1 VEGAGRLAGSFC
13 VPRAFLSQPKS
24 GPVTLYDALRPMS
37 TSPTQAV
44 LAEIAAEVRG
54 CTRCPLHRGRTNA
67 VPGEGNPLSD
77 VLLVGEGPGARE
89 DATGRPFV
97 GPAGELLTEL
107 LRSIGW
113 AREDVF
119 IANVV
124 KCRPP
129 GNRDPEP
136 DEIHA
141 CGAYL
146 DRQEAVLDPAVVV
159 TLGRHSL
166 RRYLPDARISAVHG
180 HLRRAGGRFVFPMYH
195 PAAALHQASLRE
207 TLFADMRG
215 LPAALLTAREALVA
229 ERMVAVA
236 VTAAEPEPVLV
247 AAGDD
252 TEQLTLF

>member
-1 VEGAGRLAGSFC
+1 
-13 VPRAFLSQPKS
+13 
-24 GPVTLYDALRPMS
+24 MS
-37 TSPTQAV
+37 TIPTQV
-44 LAEIAAEVRG
+44 TLAEIAAEVRV
-54 CTRCPLHRGRTNA
+54 CTRCPLHRGRTNG

-97 GPAGELLTEL
+97 GPAGALLNEL
-107 LRSIGW
+107 LRAIGW
-113 AREDVF
+113 EREDVF

-136 DEIHA
+136 EEITA
-141 CGAYL
+141 CGGYL
-146 DRQEAVLDPAVVV
+146 DRQETALDPAVIV

-166 RRYLPDARISAVHG
+166 RRYLPEARISAVHG
-180 HLRRAGGRFVFPMYH
+180 QLRRAGGRFVFPMYH

-207 TLFADMRG
+207 TLFADMRQ
-215 LPAALLTAREALVA
+215 LPGALLAARDALEEERVA
-229 ERMVAVA
+229 AARASEPQRAPDPAPVA
-236 VTAAEPEPVLV
+236 AAEN
-247 AAGDD
+247 

>member
-1 VEGAGRLAGSFC
+1 MGSE
-13 VPRAFLSQPKS
+13 
-24 GPVTLYDALRPMS
+24 
-37 TSPTQAV
+37 AV
-44 LAEIAAEVRG
+44 LAVVASEVRA
-54 CTRCPLHRGRTNA
+54 CRQCALHRGRTNA

-97 GPAGELLTEL
+97 GPAGQLLNEL
-107 LRSIGW
+107 LRSLGW

-136 DEIHA
+136 EEIEA
-141 CGAYL
+141 CSGYL
-146 DRQEAVLDPAVVV
+146 DRQEAALDPAVIV

-166 RRYLPDARISAVHG
+166 ARYLPGARISAVHG
-180 HLRRAGGRFVFPMYH
+180 QLRRSGGRFIFPMYH

-207 TLFADMRG
+207 TLFADIRG
-215 LPAALLTAREALVA
+215 LPAALLVARQALEEERMATVPEPSPDPEPALVA
-229 ERMVAVA
+229 GA
-236 VTAAEPEPVLV
+236 
-247 AAGDD
+247 DD
-252 TEQLTLF
+252 SEQLTLF

>member
-1 VEGAGRLAGSFC
+1 MGTE
-13 VPRAFLSQPKS
+13 
-24 GPVTLYDALRPMS
+24 ALL
-37 TSPTQAV
+37 TAV
-44 LAEIAAEVRG
+44 AAEVRG

-97 GPAGELLTEL
+97 GPAGQLLEEL

-119 IANVV
+119 ITNVV

-136 DEIHA
+136 EEIGTCA
-141 CGAYL
+141 PYL
-146 DRQEAVLDPAVVV
+146 DRQERALDPAVVV

-166 RRYLPDARISAVHG
+166 ARYLPGARISAVHG
-180 HLRRAGGRFVFPMYH
+180 VLRRAGGFFVYPMYH

-207 TLFADMRG
+207 TLFADIRG
-215 LPAALLTAREALVA
+215 LPAALLAAREALEA
-229 ERMVAVA
+229 ERAGSVQATLRQA
-236 VTAAEPEPVLV
+236 QPDELPATADQP
-247 AAGDD
+247 DN
-252 TEQLTLF
+252 TQQLTLF

>member
-1 VEGAGRLAGSFC
+1 MRPPPVRWRTAENRRATREAAHSAMGTEALLA
-13 VPRAFLSQPKS
+13 
-24 GPVTLYDALRPMS
+24 
-37 TSPTQAV
+37 AV
-44 LAEIAAEVRG
+44 AAEVRG
-54 CTRCPLHRGRTNA
+54 CTRCPLHRGRMNA

-97 GPAGELLTEL
+97 GPAGQLLEEL

-136 DEIHA
+136 DEIGA
-141 CGAYL
+141 CAPYL
-146 DRQEAVLDPAVVV
+146 DRQERALDPAVIV

-166 RRYLPDARISAVHG
+166 ARYLPGARISAVHG
-180 HLRRAGGRFVFPMYH
+180 MLRRSGGLFVFPMYH

-207 TLFADMRG
+207 TLFADIRG
-215 LPAALLTAREALVA
+215 LPAALLAAREALEA
-229 ERMVAVA
+229 ERAGSVQARNGQATAVEPAVVAD
-236 VTAAEPEPVLV
+236 EP
-247 AAGDD
+247 DN